1 MIDNL
6 IEFVNKWKI
15 STQIFGDILIG
26 IVNESV
32 PDDIIKHL
40 QVVGLEIVQAVYVLF
55 QYLELFFNDLLE
67 HVALE
72 SYKEVVDDVSHTV
85 QSVQ

>member
-6 IEFVNKWKI
+6 IEFMNKWKI
-15 STQIFGDILIG
+15 STQVFGDILIG

-32 PDDIIKHL
+32 PDDIIKHF
-40 QVVGLEIVQAVYVLF
+40 QVVGLEIVQVIDVLF
-55 QYLELFFNDLLE
+55 QYLELLLNYLLE

-72 SYKEVVDDVSHTV
+72 CDKEVVDDVSHTV
-85 QSVQ
+85 

>member
-1 MIDNL
+1 M
-6 IEFVNKWKI
+6 NKRKI
-15 STQIFGDILIG
+15 STQIFGDVLIG
-26 IVNESV
+26 IINESIS
-32 PDDIIKHL
+32 DDIIKHF
-40 QVVGLEIVQAVYVLF
+40 QVVDLEIVQVVDVLF

>member
-1 MIDNL
+1 M
-6 IEFVNKWKI
+6 NKWKI